1 VIEEKET
8 SGVSVFSERVN
19 TPGDIVT
26 IDGIEREASNV
37 SLEEEL
43 VALMTN
49 HSNYEANLKTV
60 KANDEIQGTLF
71 DILA

>member
-1 VIEEKET
+1 MIEEKET